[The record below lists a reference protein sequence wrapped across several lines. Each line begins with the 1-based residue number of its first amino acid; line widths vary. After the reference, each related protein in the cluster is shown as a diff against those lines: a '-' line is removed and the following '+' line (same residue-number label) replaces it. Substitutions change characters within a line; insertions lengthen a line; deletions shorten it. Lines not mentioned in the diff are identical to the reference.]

1 MRPRKS
7 KVTNK
12 VEIASLDAGI
22 DWMTFYPTG
31 EESRR
36 RVAELVEEYQTADI
50 EAGGKVKRGHFQ
62 GCHGWRTASAFLG
75 SSSTD
80 QVLITSSHSAAS
92 MSIRM
97 RGCTGRMTRL
107 DVQATCSLRSPL
119 SRFGTRSLQ
128 CSTPKTRQL
137 PSKPPLTGW
146 LKRSDGCAIGTV
158 GRRTGRRYGRVYDKG
173 VEQKTHGEGYRW
185 RYEVECKR
193 GLGDVLWRDFQAAT
207 DPVRWCYESCAAQWK
222 RSGCSWLLPNSVT
235 PRVALTAPGS
245 VVAPAAALDVWY
257 RRTVA
262 PTVQRYL
269 KHYDVAKLLEA
280 LGISELAM
288 PRTTH
293 EIAAE
298 LYDVD
303 DDG

>member
-1 MRPRKS
+1 MRPRKG

-50 EAGGKVKRGHFQ
+50 EAGGKVKRAHFQ

-80 QVLITSSHSAAS
+80 QVLITSSRSAAS
-92 MSIRM
+92 MSTRM

-107 DVQATCSLRSPL
+107 DVQVTCCLQSPL
-119 SRFGTRSLQ
+119 SRFGIRSLR
-128 CSTPKTRQL
+128 CSTQKNHPR

-146 LKRSDGCAIGTV
+146 WKRSDGASIGTV
-158 GRRTGRRYGRVYDKG
+158 ARRTARRYGRVYDKG
-173 VEQKTHGEGYRW
+173 IEEKTHGEGYRW

-193 GLGDVLWRDFQAAT
+193 GLGDVLWRDFQTAPDT
-207 DPVRWCYESCAAQWK
+207 VRWCYESCAAQWK

-235 PRVALTAPGS
+235 PREALTAPGS
-245 VVAPAAALDVWY
+245 VVAPADALEEWY
-257 RRTVA
+257 ARTVR
-262 PTVQRYL
+262 PTVPRYL
-269 KHYDVAKLLEA
+269 RRYDVERLLEV

-288 PRTTH
+288 PRR
-293 EIAAE
+293 ARDVLGGFYE
-298 LYDVD
+298 LVD
-303 DDG
+303 DE